1 MEFKELKEYIEKNKE
16 EHFNELIKKNE
27 NAIKEI
33 DKKIEKET
41 DF

>member
-1 MEFKELKEYIEKNKE
+1 MEFRELKAYIEKNKK

-33 DKKIEKET
+33 DKKSEKET